1 MNFCLERKISL
12 DYEKTTSMI
21 NRMFEN
27 QNKLEKEVGDI
38 KEMLKEV
45 IKNEKQDSQRKLR

>member
-1 MNFCLERKISL
+1 
-12 DYEKTTSMI
+12 MI
-21 NRMFEN
+21 NRMYEN

-45 IKNEKQDSQRKLR
+45 IKDKKQDNQRKLR